1 MKYRIEMQTLAGRYV
16 VALKDPETG
25 DLLKTL
31 VVNAS
36 AAEMLRLYRDGLEV
50 STISEMLSQKYGIP
64 ADRIHADVEA
74 FLGQF

>member
-1 MKYRIEMQTLAGRYV
+1 MKYRIEMQPLAGRHV
-16 VALKDPETG
+16 VAMKDPDTG

-36 AAEMLRLYRDGLEV
+36 AAEMLRLYLEGFDV
-50 STISEMLSQKYGIP
+50 SAIADTLSRKYGVP

>member
-1 MKYRIEMQTLAGRYV
+1 MQSLAGRYV

-36 AAEMLRLYRDGLEV
+36 AADILRLYRDGLDV
-50 STISEMLSQKYGIP
+50 SAIANTLSQRYGIP
-64 ADRIHADVEA
+64 PERIHADAEA
-74 FLGQF
+74 FLGQL